1 MVPASRRRYV
11 NRGVLVL
18 AAGLLLPGGLGA
30 QAICAA
36 PHSSPSLRSSGS
48 IETIEP
54 LTGWVQVS
62 FFRQRSTEFFNQLG
76 DLQPLLANTA
86 VRTNSIFVTSAFGI
100 TEGLEVWG
108 QLPIHDLESTSS
120 AGDSG
125 RRGLGDPRFA
135 VRVGSEL
142 LGLPHLPVMVR
153 GGVKF
158 AGTNF
163 PVDATIIPL
172 SEGQTDWEVSLETGY
187 YFSGAFPLQVIGSVG
202 YRWRRLNEDNG
213 RKPGDERFAFLSVGG
228 PQSGWRWSLAVE
240 ALWGKAPVDNGLKLT
255 SSKRKLI
262 QLDPSLAYQLGR
274 AEVEVALRLPVAGRN
289 LASANALTIG
299 FYVPWALP

>member
-1 MVPASRRRYV
+1 M
-11 NRGVLVL
+11 

-36 PHSSPSLRSSGS
+36 PHSAPSLRPSGS
-48 IETIEP
+48 IGTIEP
-54 LTGWVQVS
+54 LTGWVQLTY
-62 FFRQRSTEFFNQLG
+62 FRQRSTEFYNQLG

-86 VRTNSIFVTSAFGI
+86 ITTNSVFVTSGFGI

-108 QLPIHDLESTSS
+108 QLPIHDLTSTST
-120 AGDSG
+120 AGDTE
-125 RRGLGDPRFA
+125 RRGVGDPRFA

-142 LGLPHLPVMVR
+142 LGLPHLPVMLR

-158 AGTNF
+158 AGTSF

-172 SEGQTDWEVSLETGY
+172 SEGQTDWEVSLESGY
-187 YFSGAFPLQVIGSVG
+187 YFSGAFPLQVIGSLG

-213 RKPGDERFAFLSVGG
+213 RKPGDETFAFLSVGG

-240 ALWGKAPVDNGLKLT
+240 ALWGRAPEDHGLLLT
-255 SSKRKLI
+255 GSKRKLL

-274 AEVEVALRLPVAGRN
+274 SEVEVAMRIPLLGRN
-289 LASANALTIG
+289 LAAANAVTIG